1 MGWHELYAGD
11 LDSAWAFYSALFG
24 WIQDEAIDMGEMGAY
39 QLFAATAGS
48 TAIGGM
54 MTRPPEVPQH

>member
-1 MGWHELYAGD
+1 MGCHELYAGD
-11 LDSAWAFYSALFG
+11 LHSTWAVNSGLFG
-24 WIQDEAIDMGEMGAY
+24 WTQDEAIDMGEMGAY